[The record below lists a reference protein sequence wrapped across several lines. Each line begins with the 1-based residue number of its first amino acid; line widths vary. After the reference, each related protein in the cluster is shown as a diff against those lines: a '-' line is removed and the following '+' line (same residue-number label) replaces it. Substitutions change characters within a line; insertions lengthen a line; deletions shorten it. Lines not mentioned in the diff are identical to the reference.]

1 MLDRFLTAVESIAA
15 SLKAIAEKASSTDKA
30 PSTDTAAPAKE
41 TKPKATK
48 PETVKADPPKAEV
61 VKQAPAFAYD
71 TLKTNVV
78 KLANMGAPGKNA
90 ALGILA
96 EYNVTKADK
105 IPEDQWPAANDKFLQ
120 AAVELAD
127 PPKGEDDFA

>member
-1 MLDRFLTAVESIAA
+1 MLDRFLIAVESIAA
-15 SLKAIAEKASSTDKA
+15 SLKAIAEKAPSTDKA
-30 PSTDTAAPAKE
+30 QAPDVAAD
-41 TKPKATK
+41 KPKKTK
-48 PETVKADPPKAEV
+48 PEVVKADPPKAEV
-61 VKQAPAFAYD
+61 VTQAPAFAYD

-105 IPEDQWPAANDKFLQ
+105 IPEDQWSEANDKFV
-120 AAVELAD
+120 AAAAELAD

>member
-1 MLDRFLTAVESIAA
+1 MLDRFLIAVESIAA
-15 SLKAIAEKASSTDKA
+15 SLKAIAEKSPADKA
-30 PSTDTAAPAKE
+30 PSTDTAAPPAD
-41 TKPKATK
+41 KPKKTK
-48 PETVKADPPKAEV
+48 PEVVKADPPKAEV
-61 VKQAPAFAYD
+61 VTQAPAFSYD
-71 TLKTNVV
+71 TLKTSVV

-120 AAVELAD
+120 AAAELAD

>member
-1 MLDRFLTAVESIAA
+1 MLDRFVIAVESIAA
-15 SLKAIAEKASSTDKA
+15 SLKAIAEKSPADKA
-30 PSTDTAAPAKE
+30 QAPDVAAD
-41 TKPKATK
+41 KPKKTK
-48 PETVKADPPKAEV
+48 PEVVKADPPKAEV
-61 VKQAPAFAYD
+61 VTQAPAKTEPAFSYD
-71 TLKTNVV
+71 TLKTSVV

-105 IPEDQWPAANDKFLQ
+105 IPEDQWSEANDKFV
-120 AAVELAD
+120 AAAAELAD

>member
-15 SLKAIAEKASSTDKA
+15 SLKAIAEKSPADN
-30 PSTDTAAPAKE
+30 APAAD
-41 TKPKATK
+41 KPKKTK
-48 PETVKADPPKAEV
+48 PEVVKADPPKAEV
-61 VKQAPAFAYD
+61 VTQAPAFAYD